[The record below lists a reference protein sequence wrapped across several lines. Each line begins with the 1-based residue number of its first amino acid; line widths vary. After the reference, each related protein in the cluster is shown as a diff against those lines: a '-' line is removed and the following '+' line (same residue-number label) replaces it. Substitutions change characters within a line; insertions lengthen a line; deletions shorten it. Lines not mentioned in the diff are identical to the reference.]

1 MHALQLASANC
12 TGETFKSG
20 SKKRS
25 TAFISATSFATSFTP
40 TLSSISSRNSTNKR
54 QKTNDTSSSSS
65 NTIIVNGKL
74 NPSIERLAKVM
85 TSNPYANPE
94 HEALS
99 GENGDDYGCD
109 NNNNTTNDDDKEQ
122 VKSSNQKAELKSKNK
137 ETSKTIQDVESLI
150 YDDSFLPVAYNST
163 TKKGTERTIEDIKSS
178 KCFEYFGRQLKVG
191 LDNVPTL
198 FTQVE
203 QVVLLPWE
211 KTGNICK
218 YDAKELSTTAWR
230 HFRLSWKDYMNLVI
244 LISPLRR
251 DRLILE
257 KIKQLGPPRSI
268 NSLRRTFSLG
278 DSRSRRIF
286 FQIYYTP
293 RIAAKNQTRNI
304 ELPKTLHIVR
314 RRDKNEQPR
323 GYFQFP
329 YVRNAPPVMGIPPNL
344 NTLHALHQMQNYNNS
359 NGFFLNK
366 HPLYMSLNNANNSS
380 FGSSS
385 NNINNIF
392 HQRTLLPQQLMP
404 PPMHPYNTL
413 NAPMQFPQFQPRL
426 FNSNATMSVNQAINQ
441 NDVIDLSNAPERI
454 VSNQP
459 SLSHE
464 SSSQSNNNA
473 DNKRKGCT
481 KPNSQRGKIVSGSNV
496 AINTNN
502 SNGITKNYSKGL
514 EKKS

>member
-1 MHALQLASANC
+1 M
-12 TGETFKSG
+12 
-20 SKKRS
+20 
-25 TAFISATSFATSFTP
+25 
-40 TLSSISSRNSTNKR
+40 TN
-54 QKTNDTSSSSS
+54 
-65 NTIIVNGKL
+65 
-74 NPSIERLAKVM
+74 
-85 TSNPYANPE
+85 NPYANPE

-122 VKSSNQKAELKSKNK
+122 EKSRNQKAQLKSKNK
-137 ETSKTIQDVESLI
+137 ETIKTIQDVESHLRRFI
-150 YDDSFLPVAYNST
+150 FTVAYNST

-293 RIAAKNQTRNI
+293 RIAAKNKTRNI
-304 ELPKTLHIVR
+304 KLPKTLQIVR
-314 RRDKNEQPR
+314 RRDVNEKPR

-329 YVRNAPPVMGIPPNL
+329 YVRNAPVMIPPNL
-344 NTLHALHQMQNYNNS
+344 NTLHALQLQNYNNINS
-359 NGFFLNK
+359 NGFFKQTSIIYELK
-366 HPLYMSLNNANNSS
+366 
-380 FGSSS
+380 
-385 NNINNIF
+385 
-392 HQRTLLPQQLMP
+392 QCQQ
-404 PPMHPYNTL
+404 
-413 NAPMQFPQFQPRL
+413 Q
-426 FNSNATMSVNQAINQ
+426 
-441 NDVIDLSNAPERI
+441 
-454 VSNQP
+454 
-459 SLSHE
+459 
-464 SSSQSNNNA
+464 
-473 DNKRKGCT
+473 
-481 KPNSQRGKIVSGSNV
+481 
-496 AINTNN
+496 
-502 SNGITKNYSKGL
+502 
-514 EKKS
+514 